1 MKKESNTLEPLQETV
16 VRNEEHAIQMF
27 EAQGGQ
33 LQWEWQVGCG
43 PLSGDDVCQQQRKH
57 LFSERYCFEDI
68 FTAVVSGDPSP
79 FKRGLGYFMRL
90 TYSL

>member
-1 MKKESNTLEPLQETV
+1 MQKTV
-16 VRNEEHAIQMF
+16 VPKQEHAIQMF
-27 EAQGGQ
+27 DAQGGQ
-33 LQWEWQVGCG
+33 LQLEWQVGCD

-57 LFSERYCFEDI
+57 LFSERYCFEDV